1 MFTLKRQED
10 IQASLQ
16 RLAPVLARASAE
28 TAGAFFCAESS
39 LPQGRPS
46 PRFSDLGAM
55 RCSQKNVGD
64 NYEMVCNLAVDK
76 AEWDR
81 LVGAA
86 DDEEMKRDA
95 FSELANCI
103 CGAVIA
109 HPGFTDDFGYLIP
122 CVPCSRPAL
131 VPAGSSRLKGAF
143 KMGGAWIRFS
153 FSVMRVQGAVETA
166 KHLRAVAAA

>member
-1 MFTLKRQED
+1 MGVLECKILLISRRFAQDFPGLLRNQSCRTGGLMFTMKRQED
-10 IQASLQ
+10 IHASLQ

-81 LVGAA
+81 
-86 DDEEMKRDA
+86 
-95 FSELANCI
+95 
-103 CGAVIA
+103 
-109 HPGFTDDFGYLIP
+109 
-122 CVPCSRPAL
+122 
-131 VPAGSSRLKGAF
+131 
-143 KMGGAWIRFS
+143 
-153 FSVMRVQGAVETA
+153 
-166 KHLRAVAAA
+166 